1 MSTVLDVTNNNS
13 VDSSSSLVDI
23 DRGNY
28 STSSVD
34 YELQSKNFIDTMG
47 GLSIPHHGLS
57 AAFHNYQAN
66 NNINNNKS
74 PFLLPA
80 QLYKSLFAS
89 AMLQQKSST
98 DKTHFSRNFLFSNG
112 DKSSHSDIDEID
124 EKSSII
130 EEVVIRFFFWYNF
143 ICFHF
148 FVLRLQLDDGSFTH
162 SE

>member
-28 STSSVD
+28 SSSVD
-34 YELQSKNFIDTMG
+34 YEIQSKNFIDTMG

-89 AMLQQKSST
+89 AMLQQKSTS
-98 DKTHFSRNFLFSNG
+98 DKNHFSRNFLFSSG
-112 DKSSHSDIDEID
+112 DKSPHSDIDEID

-130 EEVVIRFFFWYNF
+130 EEVV
-143 ICFHF
+143 
-148 FVLRLQLDDGSFTH
+148 VLFTFYLKKN
-162 SE
+162 

>member
-1 MSTVLDVTNNNS
+1 MSTVLDVTNSNNS

-23 DRGNY
+23 DRGQF
-28 STSSVD
+28 D
-34 YELQSKNFIDTMG
+34 YEIQSKNFIDTMG

-89 AMLQQKSST
+89 AMLQQKSTS
-98 DKTHFSRNFLFSNG
+98 DKNHFSRNFLFSTG
-112 DKSSHSDIDEID
+112 DKSPHSDIDEID

-130 EEVVIRFFFWYNF
+130 EEVVCFVYYFFYLIVLCVSFLRGGCGSVYN
-143 ICFHF
+143 
-148 FVLRLQLDDGSFTH
+148 
-162 SE
+162 

>member
-13 VDSSSSLVDI
+13 VDSSSSLADI

-28 STSSVD
+28 SSTVD
-34 YELQSKNFIDTMG
+34 YQIQSKNFIDTMG

-89 AMLQQKSST
+89 AMLQQKSS
-98 DKTHFSRNFLFSNG
+98 DKNHFSRNFLFSSG
-112 DKSSHSDIDEID
+112 EKSPSSDIDEID
-124 EKSSII
+124 EKSSIV
-130 EEVVIRFFFWYNF
+130 EEV
-143 ICFHF
+143 
-148 FVLRLQLDDGSFTH
+148 G
-162 SE
+162 

>member
-13 VDSSSSLVDI
+13 VDSSSSLADI

-28 STSSVD
+28 SSTD
-34 YELQSKNFIDTMG
+34 YQIQSKNFIDTMG

-89 AMLQQKSST
+89 AMLQQKSSS
-98 DKTHFSRNFLFSNG
+98 DKNHFSRNFLFSSG
-112 DKSSHSDIDEID
+112 EKSPSSDIDEID
-124 EKSSII
+124 EKSSIV
-130 EEVVIRFFFWYNF
+130 EEVGILFLKLSYVEVSIQS
-143 ICFHF
+143 HF
-148 FVLRLQLDDGSFTH
+148 FNAGTNQ
-162 SE
+162 